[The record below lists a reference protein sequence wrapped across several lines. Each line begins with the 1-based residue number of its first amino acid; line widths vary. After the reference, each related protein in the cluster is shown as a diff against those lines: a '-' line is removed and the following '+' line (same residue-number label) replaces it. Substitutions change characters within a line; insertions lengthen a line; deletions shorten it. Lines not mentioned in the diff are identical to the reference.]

1 MVVVKKRAIIIV
13 AVLLACLLT
22 SIFCFSVLSE
32 TTSGSSLDGDIR
44 IVLDAGHGGIDAG
57 VTGVNTGVR
66 ESDLNLLYVRKLE
79 KLLSDAGFKII
90 LTRNSDA
97 GLYGLANKNR
107 KRKDMQKRK
116 EIILDANPSL
126 VISIH
131 MNKYALKSRRGAQV
145 FYSKENSNSKLF
157 ANCIQKQLNDMPE
170 SSRSCSSLAGDYY
183 ILKCSEVP
191 SIIIECG
198 FLSNEEDEANLIS
211 SEYQDDFVYTIF
223 KGIISYFTE
232 TN

>member
-1 MVVVKKRAIIIV
+1 MVVIKKRSIIII
-13 AVLLACLLT
+13 AVLLACILT

-57 VTGVNTGVR
+57 VTGVNTGVK

-79 KLLSDAGFKII
+79 KLLSDAGFKVI

-97 GLYGLANKNR
+97 GLYGVATKNL

-131 MNKYALKSRRGAQV
+131 MNKYSLKSRRGAQV
-145 FYSKENSNSKLF
+145 FYDKDNKNGQIF
-157 ANCIQKQLNDMPE
+157 ANCIQKHLNNMKE
-170 SSRSCSSLAGDYY
+170 SPRSCSALTGDYY
-183 ILKCSEVP
+183 ILNCSEIP
-191 SIIIECG
+191 SVIIECG
-198 FLSNEEDEANLIS
+198 FLSNADDERNLIS
-211 SEYQDDFVYTIF
+211 GEYQEQFIYTVF
-223 KGIISYFTE
+223 KGIVTYFAE
-232 TN
+232 IN